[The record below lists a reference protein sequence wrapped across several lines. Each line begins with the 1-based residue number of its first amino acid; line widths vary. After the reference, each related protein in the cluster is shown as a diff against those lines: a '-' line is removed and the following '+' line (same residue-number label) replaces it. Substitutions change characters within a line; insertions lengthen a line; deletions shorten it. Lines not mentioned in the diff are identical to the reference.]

1 MSKFSY
7 KKDGMPSTP
16 STGKLSDKL
25 TGGLGTGSSGGSG
38 KGFGKFKKA
47 ADARKAAEA
56 GKEKP
61 KKKWMKG
68 LKLG

>member
-25 TGGLGTGSSGGSG
+25 AGGLGTGSGGSG
-38 KGFGKFKKA
+38 KGFGKFKKM
-47 ADARKAAEA
+47 ADA
-56 GKEKP
+56 KEKP